1 MNAPHAFD
9 EAAARAMRR
18 TGLLNGFGAYTL
30 WGLLPLYFK
39 LFPRVGPVEVVAHR
53 VIWSVAFLA
62 IVLTSIRLVPH
73 FGDALR
79 RARILGALTI
89 SAVLIAVNWLV
100 YIWAINNAHVLAGSL
115 GYFLNPLV
123 NILLGMVFLH
133 ERLRR
138 MQVVAVMIA
147 AVGVAVL
154 AAGELQ
160 TLWISVTLAVSFAL
174 YGLVRKLT
182 PVQAPVGLAVE
193 TLVLMP
199 PALAAL
205 LWFAAHGT
213 LAFGRD
219 GVETALLIG
228 TGAVTSVPLLLFAG
242 AARRLPMI
250 TLGVIQYI
258 APSLQ
263 FLTGYFLFGEPL
275 SAARLASFALIWVAL
290 ALFVGDSLHAL
301 RRAGQ

>member
-1 MNAPHAFD
+1 MNAPLALD
-9 EAAARAMRR
+9 EADARAAHR
-18 TGLLNGFGAYTL
+18 TGLLNGVAAYGL

-39 LFPRVGPVEVVAHR
+39 LFPTVGSVEVVAHR
-53 VIWSVAFLA
+53 VIWSVVFLA
-62 IVLTSIRLVPH
+62 VVLISVRLFPH
-73 FGDALR
+73 FIAALR
-79 RARILGALTI
+79 QPRILGALTL
-89 SAVLIAVNWLV
+89 SALLIAVNWLI

-138 MQVVAVMIA
+138 AQIVAVAIA
-147 AVGVAVL
+147 ALGVAAL

-160 TLWISVTLAVSFAL
+160 TLWISITLAVSFAL

-182 PVQAPVGLAVE
+182 PVPAPVGLAVE
-193 TLVLMP
+193 TLVLAP

-205 LWFAAHGT
+205 IWFGMEGT

-219 GVETALLIG
+219 SIETVLLIG
-228 TGAVTSVPLLLFAG
+228 TGAITSIPLLLFAG

-250 TLGVIQYI
+250 TLGLIQYI

-263 FLTGYFLFGEPL
+263 FLIGYFLLGEPL
-275 SAARLASFALIWVAL
+275 SDARLASFGLIWIAL
-290 ALFVGDSLHAL
+290 ALFVADSL
-301 RRAGQ
+301 RAMKRATP